1 MSLDIL
7 SLAACKW
14 HFSVRPVLMY
24 QNGSVLKRIVGTA
37 LLFVPAHCPTQN
49 RSALLLEM
57 LNSTFRSGTR
67 KTLFSARH
75 SQNLL
80 TNGSDEVQMR

>member
-7 SLAACKW
+7 DLTACKSR
-14 HFSVRPVLMY
+14 FSACPVLMY
-24 QNGSVLKRIVGTA
+24 QSGSGLKRIVGTA
-37 LLFVPAHCPTQN
+37 LLFVLAHCPTQN

-57 LNSTFRSGTR
+57 LNSTFRSGAR

-80 TNGSDEVQMR
+80 TNGSDELQIS